1 MGTAKPG
8 ELPPRAD
15 GAQYTQPCKSP
26 QHNSVDLFVQKATK
40 GGGTGQHHSV
50 TAVEWQAW

>member
-50 TAVEWQAW
+50 TAVE